1 MESRDRVEVNANS
14 EPQNTR
20 AARPEPHS
28 NAPHTTETSDDTV
41 DGTENQ
47 QSTPDSSQQHQNPL
61 QKLGQRIT
69 SLPWIGRI
77 KTGALGIAAAAVIT
91 TDPLRQWVGHQRKG
105 TLILGAAGGVTAA
118 AAGIALVAN
127 PFRGNG
133 GNGSSP
139 APAADPASTTPPT
152 GAPTPSTPAPESG
165 TAGEALLTRFNEAIN
180 WRSNPRHF
188 GYVPGQ
194 GDNHPLARIVRLQGD
209 GGLASPN
216 AQISGGTRDELIKL
230 AGAANVDSDKIL
242 TAYQTGYNNAYI
254 NAYAPGANVT
264 FGENVTE
271 SVHAHAMTESLKAV
285 KAVIAQEQEYKTSFL
300 GRFETLVGNILPKGA
315 PANAAEGPPMMQ
327 SSTPNPLAT
336 MMHGAV
342 SRLEGV
348 AHNVAV
354 VAQHPA
360 AQAAMRGLGVV
371 GVVASVA
378 ATVHAARS
386 GNTALAVMNGAAA
399 VATAAAMAGLPPLA
413 AAMGAA
419 RIGAYAADRSQTGT
433 LDRVL
438 AQREELTTKLATLN
452 AEPKTVGNTVQ
463 TVTTHVAL
471 ATKKADVLASQ
482 QFNALRENVQSGV
495 EATSEMLT
503 KAQGVAGNAVAST
516 KENLGNLQH
525 RVAAFFTHRQT
536 TAAL

>member
-1 MESRDRVEVNANS
+1 M
-14 EPQNTR
+14 
-20 AARPEPHS
+20 
-28 NAPHTTETSDDTV
+28 
-41 DGTENQ
+41 
-47 QSTPDSSQQHQNPL
+47 
-61 QKLGQRIT
+61 GQRIT

-77 KTGALGIAAAAVIT
+77 KTGAFGIAAAAAAVIT
-91 TDPLRQWVGHQRKG
+91 THPLRQWIGHQRKG

-118 AAGIALVAN
+118 VAGIALVAN
-127 PFRGNG
+127 AFRGNG
-133 GNGSSP
+133 GNGPSP
-139 APAADPASTTPPT
+139 APT
-152 GAPTPSTPAPESG
+152 GAPTPSNLETL
-165 TAGEALLTRFNEAIN
+165 EAARDGVLKDVQNIID
-180 WRSNPRHF
+180 WRENSENV

-194 GDNHPLARIVRLQGD
+194 GEYRSLKLKTLLNHQGD
-209 GGLASPN
+209 GGLASSN
-216 AQISGGTRDELIKL
+216 AQISGGTREELVKL
-230 AGAANVDSDKIL
+230 AKAANVDPEKIL

-254 NAYAPGANVT
+254 NAYASSANVT
-264 FGENVTE
+264 FEGNVTE

-285 KAVIAQEQEYKTSFL
+285 KAVIAQEHNHQASLL
-300 GRFETLVGNILPKGA
+300 GRFETLVGNLLPKGA
-315 PANAAEGPPMMQ
+315 PANAAEGPLAMV

-378 ATVHAARS
+378 KTVESAKK
-386 GNTALAVMNGAAA
+386 GQVALAVMNGAAA
-399 VATAAAMAGLPPLA
+399 AATAAATVGMPPVAAAAGL
-413 AAMGAA
+413 A

-438 AQREELTTKLATLN
+438 AQKTELTNKLATLK
-452 AEPKTVGNTVQ
+452 AESPTLGSRVQ
-463 TVTTHVAL
+463 TVTTNVAL
-471 ATKKADVLASQ
+471 ATKTADVLAAKTL
-482 QFNALRENVQSGV
+482 NAARENVQSGV
-495 EATSEMLT
+495 EATSQMLT
-503 KAQGVAGNAVAST
+503 QAQEVTGNAVAST